1 VPTHD
6 SLEAAS
12 AAMRSALDAYEA
24 WLTRAWFGA
33 LPDAGCT
40 SGASLLAA
48 VGRLRHQWFPD
59 TSLLMSELLVVHVDL
74 TTILYD
80 FQLRAIRGGG
90 RTRPLS
96 DAPARTLIEKQ
107 IAAIGRMRR
116 ACCLGDGPAPG
127 FAPSKSL

>member
-1 VPTHD
+1 
-6 SLEAAS
+6 
-12 AAMRSALDAYEA
+12 MQSALDAYEA
-24 WLTRAWFGA
+24 WLTCAWSGA
-33 LPDAGCT
+33 LPGGACT
-40 SGASLLAA
+40 SGASLLSA
-48 VGRLRHQWFPD
+48 VGLLRHQWFPE

-96 DAPARTLIEKQ
+96 DAPSRASIEKQ

-116 ACCLGDGPAPG
+116 ACCLGDRPAPVSE
-127 FAPSKSL
+127 PS